1 MEIRKIDSWD
11 EYQKAWEKCAE
22 DLPWVKEDKL
32 LFLNK
37 KEELEDLEQAFQNP
51 DNIFLVA
58 SISKN
63 DYIIGCLSILVRG
76 KNARIGRWEP
86 VILAQHKNTVT
97 KILLLEKAIELL
109 KERGIETLGT
119 TLKYEIDDPDVALEL
134 LNLLESFGFDN
145 RIPPAIQLFQ
155 DLTKYEDSTK
165 VNDTIKIKTR
175 DTFTISDFCK
185 FAQLAFA
192 TLKEDKKMHGWDAIV
207 SDYDTCMK
215 FNKFIID
222 GNMGFSPED
231 FWLVATIENSPAGYL
246 LAYAPNRKD
255 GLKLG
260 MIGELGVLPD
270 YRSKGAASTLI
281 NEILKKFKENNYEY
295 TYVGTLDTN
304 IGAIKVYEKNGFI
317 QLHRVL
323 FLSVKL

>member
-1 MEIRKIDSWD
+1 MNVEIRKIDSWD
-11 EYQKAWEKCAE
+11 EYQQAWEKYAE

-86 VILAQHKNTVT
+86 VIHAQHKNTVT

-119 TLKYEIDDPDVALEL
+119 TLKYEIDDPDAALEL

-145 RIPPAIQLFQ
+145 RIPPAIQLYQ
-155 DLTKYEDSTK
+155 
-165 VNDTIKIKTR
+165 
-175 DTFTISDFCK
+175 
-185 FAQLAFA
+185 
-192 TLKEDKKMHGWDAIV
+192 
-207 SDYDTCMK
+207 
-215 FNKFIID
+215 
-222 GNMGFSPED
+222 
-231 FWLVATIENSPAGYL
+231 
-246 LAYAPNRKD
+246 
-255 GLKLG
+255 
-260 MIGELGVLPD
+260 
-270 YRSKGAASTLI
+270 
-281 NEILKKFKENNYEY
+281 
-295 TYVGTLDTN
+295 
-304 IGAIKVYEKNGFI
+304 
-317 QLHRVL
+317 
-323 FLSVKL
+323 